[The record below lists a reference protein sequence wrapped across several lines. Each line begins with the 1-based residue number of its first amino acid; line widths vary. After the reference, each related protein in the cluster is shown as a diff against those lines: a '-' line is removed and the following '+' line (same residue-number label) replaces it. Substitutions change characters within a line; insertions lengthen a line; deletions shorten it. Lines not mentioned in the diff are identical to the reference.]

1 MLEVV
6 VMDWLVMV
14 RFRFAGVTATS
25 SLRRWEVAGEERD
38 EGDLEEAGTA
48 EMGNGVSSRE

>member
-14 RFRFAGVTATS
+14 RFRFAGVIATS
-25 SLRRWEVAGEERD
+25 SLGRWEVVGEERD
-38 EGDLEEAGTA
+38 GDLEDAGTA
-48 EMGNGVSSRE
+48 EMGRGVSSRE